1 MVALTE
7 MVGLPTVLGLL
18 VMWVRSDAREAAR
31 TDLVLDV
38 LAPVRLDEPELQR
51 PWWELDAGPLDDRAK
66 RQRWNETGQ
75 AP

>member
-7 MVGLPTVLGLL
+7 MVGLPTVLVLL
-18 VMWVRSDAREAAR
+18 IMWVRSDAREAAQ

-38 LAPVRLDEPELQR
+38 LTPVQLEEPELHR
-51 PWWELDAGPLDDRAK
+51 PWWEVDAGPLDDRAK
-66 RQRWNETGQ
+66 RQGWNGTGQ